1 MSTTPSQFAAIRND
15 EIGRAMGARPL
26 SSPAE
31 FVVAEEQYDS
41 AMRFSRSLDERAPH
55 VRSGQA
61 WIVADDQLQREFDAS
76 SLVIYLI
83 AAALIVAIAVGSL
96 LPFHL

>member
-1 MSTTPSQFAAIRND
+1 MKAPTPSQFAALRTA
-15 EIGRAMGARPL
+15 EIGRALGARPL

-55 VRSGQA
+55 VRSSQA
-61 WIVADDQLQREFDAS
+61 VFVDQLDREFNAAS
-76 SLVIYLI
+76 IVIYLI
-83 AAALIVAIAVGSL
+83 ALALVLAVAYRSF
-96 LPFHL
+96 P

>member
-1 MSTTPSQFAAIRND
+1 MKAPTPSQFAALRTA
-15 EIGRAMGARPL
+15 EIGRALGARPL

-31 FVVAEEQYDS
+31 FVVAEDQYDS

-61 WIVADDQLQREFDAS
+61 WIVTDEQLDREFDAS
-76 SLVIYLI
+76 SIVIYLI
-83 AAALIVAIAVGSL
+83 ALALVLGIAFGSL
-96 LPFHL
+96 Q

>member
-1 MSTTPSQFAAIRND
+1 VKAPTPSQFAALRTA
-15 EIGRAMGARPL
+15 EIGRALGARPL

-31 FVVAEEQYDS
+31 FVVAEDQYDS

-61 WIVADDQLQREFDAS
+61 WIVTEDQLQQEFKAS

-83 AAALIVAIAVGSL
+83 AAALLMVFVFVFGSL
-96 LPFHL
+96 Q

>member
-1 MSTTPSQFAAIRND
+1 MKSPTPSQFAALRTA
-15 EIGRAMGARPL
+15 EIGRVLGARPL

-31 FVVAEEQYDS
+31 FVVAEDQYDT

-55 VRSGQA
+55 VRSSQA
-61 WIVADDQLQREFDAS
+61 QFVEQLDREFDVA

-83 AAALIVAIAVGSL
+83 AAALIVAVAVGGL
-96 LPFHL
+96 Q